1 MKVIFT
7 GVTRDGLSITSN
19 SIIQKEINNVLY
31 TKLCIKGH
39 WINIINES
47 LIIKKNYV
55 LQFIT

>member
-39 WINIINES
+39 WINILNES
-47 LIIKKNYV
+47 LILTLLK
-55 LQFIT
+55 